1 MSSKTRDFS
10 LYIHIPFCA
19 KKCNYCDFNSYV
31 APELVPPYLE
41 ALRKEILLYS
51 HIERPVKTI
60 YIGGGTPTVLSE
72 IDLETLIDWIMR
84 HFHIKHGIEFTVEA
98 NPGTLSR
105 RKLLVLKKLGVNRLS
120 LGLQAYQDR
129 LLRMMG
135 RIHSAKEFE
144 ECFKMAREAG
154 FDNINADVIFGLPG
168 QTVSDFMETLEYLTT
183 FSPEHIS
190 CYSLTV
196 EKGTIF
202 FEMQERGLL
211 QLPTEEEER
220 DMYHKA
226 VEYLTGHGFI
236 HYEISN
242 FAVPGR
248 TSRHNTACW
257 KYEDYLGLGAGAH
270 SFMDGC
276 RFCNH
281 PSPDEYINSLSQ
293 GILPVESKEYLDARE
308 QQAEFCFLGLRLLE
322 GLDKRVFRR
331 RFGKDIHE
339 IYDSAVRKLS
349 SSGLLEEDDTHIKL
363 SPKGL
368 DLANEVF
375 VEFLP

>member
-1 MSSKTRDFS
+1 MNDFS

-31 APELVPPYLE
+31 ALELVSSYIE

-51 HIERPVKTI
+51 HIERPVKTV
-60 YIGGGTPTVLSE
+60 YIGGGTPTILSE
-72 IDLETLIDWIMR
+72 KDLETLIDCILR
-84 HFHIKHGIEFTVEA
+84 HFHIKSGAEFTVEA

-154 FDNINADVIFGLPG
+154 FDNINVDVIFGLPG

-211 QLPTEEEER
+211 QLPSEEEER
-220 DMYHKA
+220 AMYHKA
-226 VEYLTGHGFI
+226 VEYLKGQGFI

-242 FAVPGR
+242 FAIPGR
-248 TSRHNTACW
+248 MSRHNIACW

-270 SFMDGC
+270 SFMDG
-276 RFCNH
+276 RRSYNH
-281 PSPDEYINSLSQ
+281 PSPHEYLKSLSQ
-293 GILPVESKEYLDARE
+293 NMLPVGNMEYLDTKE
-308 QQAEFCFLGLRLLE
+308 QQAEFCFLGLRLIE
-322 GLDKRVFRR
+322 GLDKQAFRR

-339 IYDSAVRKLS
+339 TYDGAIRKLAV
-349 SSGLLEEDDTHIKL
+349 SGLLKEDEMHLKL
-363 SPKGL
+363 TPKGL